1 MNYISKT
8 STSNIDLSFVNETIT
23 QLIAKNRITDN
34 FKIIEEYENGNLIQ
48 STDEVQSFIN
58 EEINQTL
65 DGSLNTPQLVDDK
78 QLEVLIV
85 ATIATLKRKNKKCES
100 EEVFKLD
107 NESLETGFIGEN
119 FNECLGERISNK
131 SVEHNIINSRE
142 RLSLLKDEINH
153 DGSNSND
160 DTITHDNTISQLG
173 PPDCSLGDRSSRRF
187 FRKPKNVNDCLEVED
202 PNVNFISHKNVNPRS
217 HLNQDRLHPN
227 RRGQYMTEN
236 KSYI

>member
-58 EEINQTL
+58 EELNQTL

-85 ATIATLKRKNKKCES
+85 ATIATLKRK
-100 EEVFKLD
+100 
-107 NESLETGFIGEN
+107 T
-119 FNECLGERISNK
+119 
-131 SVEHNIINSRE
+131 
-142 RLSLLKDEINH
+142 
-153 DGSNSND
+153 
-160 DTITHDNTISQLG
+160 
-173 PPDCSLGDRSSRRF
+173 
-187 FRKPKNVNDCLEVED
+187 KNVNRRKSLSLTM
-202 PNVNFISHKNVNPRS
+202 SH
-217 HLNQDRLHPN
+217 
-227 RRGQYMTEN
+227 
-236 KSYI
+236 

>member
-58 EEINQTL
+58 EELNQTL

-85 ATIATLKRKNKKCES
+85 ATIATLKRKNKKCE
-100 EEVFKLD
+100 
-107 NESLETGFIGEN
+107 
-119 FNECLGERISNK
+119 
-131 SVEHNIINSRE
+131 
-142 RLSLLKDEINH
+142 
-153 DGSNSND
+153 
-160 DTITHDNTISQLG
+160 
-173 PPDCSLGDRSSRRF
+173 
-187 FRKPKNVNDCLEVED
+187 
-202 PNVNFISHKNVNPRS
+202 
-217 HLNQDRLHPN
+217 
-227 RRGQYMTEN
+227 
-236 KSYI
+236 